1 LSKKHS
7 ESIPTQKLTGM
18 QVVDSRGAI
27 IGSVKDLAINTND
40 KEVFLLIETKEG
52 DNQEI
57 SLDDV
62 SSIED
67 VILLTKSEAQPLTP
81 PIPTQTTPTTI
92 ACGSCGSTL
101 PAHAK
106 FCAKCGSHLK

>member
-1 LSKKHS
+1 LSEKHS

-18 QVVDSRGAI
+18 QVVNSKGAI
-27 IGSVKDLAINTND
+27 IGSVKDLAINPTNR
-40 KEVFLLIETKEG
+40 EVFLLIETKEG
-52 DNQEI
+52 GNIEI
-57 SLDDV
+57 SLTDV

-67 VILLTKSEAQPLTP
+67 VILLAKSKSEPPTP
-81 PIPTQTTPTTI
+81 PLSTQTTAATI
-92 ACGSCGSTL
+92 ACSTCGSSL

>member
-1 LSKKHS
+1 
-7 ESIPTQKLTGM
+7 M

-27 IGSVKDLAINTND
+27 IGSVKDLAINTAD
-40 KEVFLLIETKEG
+40 REVFLLIETKEG
-52 DNQEI
+52 NNQEI

-67 VILLTKSEAQPLTP
+67 VILLTKSESQPSTAS
-81 PIPTQTTPTTI
+81 IPTQTTAATI
-92 ACGSCGSTL
+92 ACGSCGSAL

>member
-1 LSKKHS
+1 MSKKHS

-27 IGSVKDLAINTND
+27 IGSVKDLAINPTD
-40 KEVFLLIETKEG
+40 REVFLLIETKEG
-52 DNQEI
+52 DNLEI
-57 SLDDV
+57 SLTDV

-67 VILLTKSEAQPLTP
+67 VILLSKSESQPSTP
-81 PIPTQTTPTTI
+81 PIPTQTTATTI
-92 ACGSCGSTL
+92 ACRSCGTSL

-106 FCAKCGSHLK
+106 FCAKCGSHL

>member
-1 LSKKHS
+1 
-7 ESIPTQKLTGM
+7 M

-27 IGSVKDLAINTND
+27 IGSVKDLAINTAD
-40 KEVFLLIETKEG
+40 REVFLLIETKEG
-52 DNQEI
+52 NNQEI

-67 VILLTKSEAQPLTP
+67 VILLTKSESQPPTSP
-81 PIPTQTTPTTI
+81 VPTQTTVKTI
-92 ACGSCGSTL
+92 ACGSCGSSL